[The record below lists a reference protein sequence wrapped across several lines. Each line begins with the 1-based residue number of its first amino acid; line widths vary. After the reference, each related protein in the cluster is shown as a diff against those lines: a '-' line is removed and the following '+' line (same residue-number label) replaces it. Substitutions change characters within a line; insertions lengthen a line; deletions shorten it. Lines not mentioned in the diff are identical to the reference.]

1 MYFKVA
7 GKKIQVL
14 AYRGYNREKKRAD
27 VRMIGSIS
35 GQIFTPTERH
45 KDSITESEYK
55 EIEAYIEA
63 VQQKDREQSN
73 VRSLR
78 HLAKTL
84 LEANEGLEVM
94 ELTTGQAREIWAG
107 IEAIGKTLRRKN
119 FKQRE
124 LLRGSGGRSE

>member
-27 VRMIGSIS
+27 VRMIGSID
-35 GQIFTPTERH
+35 GYTFTPTERH

-63 VQQKDREQSN
+63 VQQADIDTVKKI
-73 VRSLR
+73 SLN
-78 HLAKTL
+78 TL
-84 LEANEGLEVM
+84 VHNLKSANAALETLDITITEE
-94 ELTTGQAREIWAG
+94 QARQIWA
-107 IEAIGKTLRRKN
+107 EVETLGKRLRKKGFPQRK
-119 FKQRE
+119 
-124 LLRGSGGRSE
+124 LLRG